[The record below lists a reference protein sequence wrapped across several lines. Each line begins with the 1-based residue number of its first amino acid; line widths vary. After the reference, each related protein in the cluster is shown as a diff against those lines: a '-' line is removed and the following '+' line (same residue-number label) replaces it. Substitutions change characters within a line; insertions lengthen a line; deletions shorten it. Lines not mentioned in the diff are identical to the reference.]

1 MPDLSLNSVEPNACA
16 RGEGGNR
23 RAFSLKRL
31 SRAANLVN
39 AEHKELRIRL
49 RAVPLE
55 SGRQH
60 CLDRR
65 RSVFGE
71 PGSVEFFPE
80 RSVFPHR
87 ASQGNI
93 HRSEIRSREILCWYR
108 EPPVS
113 ASSRST
119 LLRFGLRAVLPLFK
133 TDFSPDAVC
142 KPKPPGKT
150 PPRRATGLMRLSV
163 RLS

>member
-1 MPDLSLNSVEPNACA
+1 MFLNPFWFWIFVSEERASEIIESKIQSLFPRGADPSSSLKRNKWGVARRGPWFMPDLSLNSVEPNACA

-60 CLDRR
+60 CFDRR

-87 ASQGNI
+87 
-93 HRSEIRSREILCWYR
+93 
-108 EPPVS
+108 
-113 ASSRST
+113 
-119 LLRFGLRAVLPLFK
+119 
-133 TDFSPDAVC
+133 
-142 KPKPPGKT
+142 
-150 PPRRATGLMRLSV
+150 
-163 RLS
+163 